1 MLRALQCAHFSVHGS
16 QDSDVHPR
24 YFYALCIK
32 QHRTLLSFRGPR
44 HSLLLAPIFL
54 SSPFSISP
62 SLSLC
67 VCDSSHVRVRLA
79 EALAAV
85 CLFDVEPCWI
95 RPSPSG
101 ALLLACLPAHTP
113 VTHTHYACKHTHTN
127 KNKCLPAGKHPQH
140 TWRSHTHTHLK
151 YYTFPI
157 LTHIVSISHTHT
169 HCELQSYTL
178 SPHFFLR
185 FSLIN
190 ITLNSYEC
198 FSSEAAI
205 L

>member
-1 MLRALQCAHFSVHGS
+1 MKRSDIYATWLFMLRALQCAHFSVHGS

-101 ALLLACLPAHTP
+101 ALLLACL
-113 VTHTHYACKHTHTN
+113 HTH
-127 KNKCLPAGKHPQH
+127 Q
-140 TWRSHTHTHLK
+140 SHTHTTHAS
-151 YYTFPI
+151 
-157 LTHIVSISHTHT
+157 THIQTKTNVCRPESIHNIHGGRTHTHT
-169 HCELQSYTL
+169 LNIIHFLF
-178 SPHFFLR
+178 SP
-185 FSLIN
+185 
-190 ITLNSYEC
+190 T
-198 FSSEAAI
+198 
-205 L
+205 